1 MRMLRMSK
9 QALNA
14 MLENKTRTFL
24 MMLGVIIG
32 VATLT
37 VIASSVLGA
46 RAEVMGK
53 VEKWGLDQISA
64 MAGSGRKPGVPQ
76 SVPTT
81 LKVEDAQAMMSEIAN
96 VKDVSPQINRRDFPV
111 KYGNK
116 SSYGVLVAANPN
128 WSSVWSTPPAV
139 GRFFSEE
146 DSGRLTRVAVIG
158 KTIQSD
164 LFEGEDP
171 VGKQILLGNNPF
183 EVIGVLEARGTA
195 ATGVDMDARVVIP
208 LSTGQ
213 KRVFNQDYLA
223 MIKIV
228 LHDPSR
234 MSQTVGDVRA
244 LLRERHNLQTGIE
257 DDFTIV
263 TPTQVMNIASKL
275 STTFS
280 LFLLLVT
287 GISLLVGAIVIANI
301 MFIAVNERRAEI
313 GIRRAVGARQRDI
326 LVQFLMEAVSVA
338 AIGGILGVV
347 LGLIGLKALSGVMKL
362 PTAIMWEPIALALL
376 SAIIVG
382 LMAGIQPAKKAANLN
397 PIDALR

>member
-9 QALNA
+9 QALSA
-14 MLENKTRTFL
+14 MAENKTRTFL

-53 VEKWGLDQISA
+53 VEKWGLDQIMVMS
-64 MAGSGRKPGVPQ
+64 GSSRKPGVPQ
-76 SVPTT
+76 TVPTT

-116 SSYGVLVAANPN
+116 SAYGVLIAGNPN
-128 WSSVWSTPPAV
+128 WPSVWSTPPEV

-146 DSGRLTRVAVIG
+146 DSGRLARVAVIG
-158 KTIQSD
+158 KTIQKD
-164 LFEGEDP
+164 LFEGDDP
-171 VGKQILLGNNPF
+171 VGKQILVGNNPF
-183 EVIGVLEARGTA
+183 EVIGILEPRGTA
-195 ATGVDMDARVVIP
+195 ATGVDMDGRVIIP

-213 KRVFNQDYLA
+213 KRVFNQDYLS

-228 LHDPSR
+228 LQDPYR
-234 MSQTVGDVRA
+234 MPQTVDDVRA
-244 LLRERHNLQTGIE
+244 LLRERHNLQTGVE

-280 LFLLLVT
+280 LFLILVT

-313 GIRRAVGARQRDI
+313 GIRRAVGARKRDI
-326 LVQFLMEAVSVA
+326 LVQFLMEAVGVA
-338 AIGGILGVV
+338 TIGGILGIT
-347 LGLIGLKALSGVMKL
+347 LGLIGLKAMSGFLKL
-362 PTAIMWEPIALALL
+362 PTAIMWESIVLALA

-382 LMAGIQPAKKAANLN
+382 LIAGIQPAKRAANLN

>member
-1 MRMLRMSK
+1 M
-9 QALNA
+9 A
-14 MLENKTRTFL
+14 ENKTRTFL

-53 VEKWGLDQISA
+53 VEKWGLDQIMV

-76 SVPTT
+76 TVPTT
-81 LKVEDAQAMMSEIAN
+81 LKVEDAQAIISEIAN

-116 SSYGVLVAANPN
+116 SSYGVLIAANPN
-128 WSSVWSTPPAV
+128 WSSVWNTPPEV
-139 GRFFSEE
+139 GRFLSEE
-146 DSGRLTRVAVIG
+146 DTGRLARVAVIG
-158 KTIQSD
+158 RTIQKD
-164 LFEGEDP
+164 LFQDEDA

-195 ATGVDMDARVVIP
+195 ATGVDMDSRVVIP

-213 KRVFNQDYLA
+213 KRVFNQDYLF
-223 MIKIV
+223 MIKV
-228 LHDPSR
+228 ALHNPSR
-234 MSQTVGDVRA
+234 MSQTVDDVRA
-244 LLRERHNLQTGIE
+244 LLRERHNLPKGVE

-263 TPTQVMNIASKL
+263 TPTQVMVIASKL
-275 STTFS
+275 SMTFS
-280 LFLLLVT
+280 LFLVLVT
-287 GISLLVGAIVIANI
+287 GISLIVGAIVIANI
-301 MFIAVNERRAEI
+301 MFIAVNERTAEI

-338 AIGGILGVV
+338 SIGGILGII
-347 LGLIGLKALSGVMKL
+347 LGLIGLKALSGFMKL
-362 PTAIMWEPIALALL
+362 PTALMWEPIVLALL
-376 SAIIVG
+376 SAIVVG
-382 LMAGIQPAKKAANLN
+382 LIAGIQPAKRAANLN

>member
-1 MRMLRMSK
+1 MV
-9 QALNA
+9 
-14 MLENKTRTFL
+14 ENKTRTFL

-37 VIASSVLGA
+37 IIASSVLGA

-53 VEKWGLDQISA
+53 VEKWGLDQIMV

-76 SVPTT
+76 TVPTT
-81 LKVEDAQAMMSEIAN
+81 LKVEDSQAMMSEIGN

-111 KYGNK
+111 KYGNR
-116 SSYGVLVAANPN
+116 STYGVLIAGNPN
-128 WSSVWSTPPAV
+128 WPSVWSTPPET

-146 DSGRLTRVAVIG
+146 DTGRLVRVAVIG
-158 KTIQSD
+158 RTIQKD
-164 LFEGEDP
+164 LFEDDDP

-183 EVIGVLEARGTA
+183 EVIGILEPRGTA
-195 ATGVDMDARVVIP
+195 ATGVDMDGRVIIP

-213 KRVFNQDYLA
+213 KRVFNQDYLS

-234 MSQTVGDVRA
+234 MSQTVDDVRA
-244 LLRERHNLQTGIE
+244 LLRERHNLKTGLE

-280 LFLLLVT
+280 LFLILVT
-287 GISLLVGAIVIANI
+287 GVSLIVGAIVIANI

-338 AIGGILGVV
+338 TIGGVLGII
-347 LGLIGLKALSGVMKL
+347 LGLIGLKALSGFMKL
-362 PTAIMWEPIALALL
+362 PTTIMWEPIILALA

-382 LMAGIQPAKKAANLN
+382 LIAGIQPAKTAANLN

>member
-1 MRMLRMSK
+1 
-9 QALNA
+9 
-14 MLENKTRTFL
+14 
-24 MMLGVIIG
+24 
-32 VATLT
+32 
-37 VIASSVLGA
+37 VLGA

-53 VEKWGLDQISA
+53 VEKWGLDQIMVMS
-64 MAGSGRKPGVPQ
+64 GSSRKPGVPQ
-76 SVPTT
+76 TVPTT

-116 SSYGVLVAANPN
+116 SAYGVLIAGNPN
-128 WSSVWSTPPAV
+128 WPSVWSTPPEV

-146 DSGRLTRVAVIG
+146 DSGRLARVAVIG
-158 KTIQSD
+158 KTIQKD
-164 LFEGEDP
+164 LFEGDDP
-171 VGKQILLGNNPF
+171 VGKQILVGNNPF
-183 EVIGVLEARGTA
+183 EVIGILEPRGTA
-195 ATGVDMDARVVIP
+195 ATGVDMDGRVIIP

-213 KRVFNQDYLA
+213 KRVFNQDYLS

-228 LHDPSR
+228 LQDPYR
-234 MSQTVGDVRA
+234 MPQTVDDVRA
-244 LLRERHNLQTGIE
+244 LLRERHNLQTGVE

-280 LFLLLVT
+280 LFLILVT

-313 GIRRAVGARQRDI
+313 GIRRAVGARKRDI
-326 LVQFLMEAVSVA
+326 LVQFLMEAVGVA
-338 AIGGILGVV
+338 TIGGILGIT
-347 LGLIGLKALSGVMKL
+347 LGLIGLKAMSGFLKL
-362 PTAIMWEPIALALL
+362 PTAIMWESIVLALA

-382 LMAGIQPAKKAANLN
+382 LIAGIQPAKRAANLN

>member
-1 MRMLRMSK
+1 
-9 QALNA
+9 

-24 MMLGVIIG
+24 MMLGVVIG

-53 VEKWGLDQISA
+53 VEKWGLDQISV

-76 SVPTT
+76 TVPTT
-81 LKVEDAQAMMSEIAN
+81 LRVEDGEAMMSEIAN
-96 VKDVSPQINRRDFPV
+96 VKEVSPQINRRDFPV

-116 SSYGVLVAANPN
+116 SSYGVLVAANAN
-128 WSSVWSTPPAV
+128 WPSVWSTPPEV
-139 GRFFSEE
+139 GKFFSGE
-146 DSGRLTRVAVIG
+146 DTGRLTRVAVIG
-158 KTIQSD
+158 KTIQKD
-164 LFEGEDP
+164 LFEGEDS
-171 VGKQILLGNNPF
+171 VGKQILLGNNSF
-183 EVIGVLEARGTA
+183 EILGVLEERGTA
-195 ATGVDMDARVVIP
+195 ATGVDMDSRVVIP

-213 KRVFNQDYLA
+213 KRVFNQDYLS

-234 MSQTVGDVRA
+234 MSQTVDDVRA

-263 TPTQVMNIASKL
+263 TPTQVMSIASKL

-326 LVQFLMEAVSVA
+326 LIQFLMEAVGVA
-338 AIGGILGVV
+338 TIGGILGII
-347 LGLIGLKALSGVMKL
+347 LGLAGLKALSGFMKL
-362 PTAIMWEPIALALL
+362 PTAIMWESIVLALL

-382 LMAGIQPAKKAANLN
+382 LMAGIQPAKRAANLN